1 VFVRWEFERSGQLVE
16 EFGRTF
22 ERGKGAFLAE
32 IEQGIE
38 AEAGGA
44 HGLEQVASGRGLEL
58 GGGRK
63 EDEGLVEP
71 GEQGGKDVEEFA
83 RAGLNGEEDRKSLE
97 RADLKGVVAA
107 GPSELVLEAEG
118 SAKSSGKF
126 GPVEHERDDVIG
138 QEAEGGAGA
147 AAADAEHGA
156 VGLADDF
163 VEATAAVNAGDE
175 LHRGF
180 GDGFEESGFESRVM
194 ALEVVTP
201 DWPDSYR
208 TRERFEEG
216 PRGRLFLE
224 N

>member
-1 VFVRWEFERSGQLVE
+1 
-16 EFGRTF
+16 
-22 ERGKGAFLAE
+22 
-32 IEQGIE
+32 
-38 AEAGGA
+38 
-44 HGLEQVASGRGLEL
+44 L
-58 GGGRK
+58 GGWRK

-71 GEQGGKDVEEFA
+71 GEQGGKDVEEFTP
-83 RAGLNGEEDRKSLE
+83 AGLNGEEDRKSLE
-97 RADLKGVVAA
+97 QADLKCVVRA
-107 GPSELVLEAEG
+107 GSSELVLEAEG

-126 GPVEHERDDVIG
+126 GPIERERDDVIG
-138 QEAEGGAGA
+138 QDAEGGAGA
-147 AAADAEHGA
+147 AAADTEHRA

-180 GDGFEESGFESRVM
+180 GDGFEESGFEGRVM

-201 DWPDSYR
+201 DGPDSYR

-216 PRGRLFLE
+216 PRGWLSLE